1 MAYFFIL
8 SLFPFFFVLGA
19 LAGFLP
25 YTNLWTGVSNAI
37 VQHFPA
43 ETRALALQTI
53 LNLSHGNKTFLS
65 LGSIGTIWAASSGI
79 VSLMENLSRAYEVK
93 ETRGFWRKRLL
104 AIGVLILTSVF
115 FLVSFGLLAL
125 GHRAGQFIDSQ
136 LSLGP
141 EFQPLWELWRWL
153 FLVVLLQMA
162 VAILDNVLPNR
173 RRPWRWFTP
182 GTVFATVMLLVD
194 TSAVNFYVRHVA
206 HYRET
211 YGAIGAFL
219 VLVVW
224 VYVCCFIL
232 LVGAETNAAFEKMQ
246 SSAPAK

>member
-1 MAYFFIL
+1 MCLVSLWRVKLALQTQATHTDYRGTRTARSRTRRIVPLLRQIWHDILEDDCIGLAAQMAYFFIL

-37 VQHFPA
+37 VQHSPA

-104 AIGVLILTSVF
+104 
-115 FLVSFGLLAL
+115 
-125 GHRAGQFIDSQ
+125 
-136 LSLGP
+136 
-141 EFQPLWELWRWL
+141 
-153 FLVVLLQMA
+153 
-162 VAILDNVLPNR
+162 
-173 RRPWRWFTP
+173 
-182 GTVFATVMLLVD
+182 
-194 TSAVNFYVRHVA
+194 
-206 HYRET
+206 
-211 YGAIGAFL
+211 
-219 VLVVW
+219 
-224 VYVCCFIL
+224 
-232 LVGAETNAAFEKMQ
+232 
-246 SSAPAK
+246 